1 MRHPH
6 PDIERG
12 ERYDQD
18 AIETLFD
25 TGFGYRISGINV
37 RNDDEGE
44 RFILLFAAEGGPY
57 DDSVSEGTF
66 TYIGEGLPEK
76 GDQSTESLGN
86 AALVDAE
93 SEDVPIYFF
102 YKEADADGWAYQGLV
117 DVEGHEMVYDDDGNR
132 EVLEF
137 TMRYRDE
144 AAGTTTD
151 RRGREPPQPDDTAG
165 RTVTQTRAGVRV
177 SESFKEGVYERFDS
191 RCAVTDISHRRLLT
205 VSHVLDRADR
215 PDIAEDPENVLL
227 LNWTHHFAFDVGLWT
242 FDEAGRLWVDPDYR
256 PDDTWMHESLR
267 ARHGER
273 LPRLREAG
281 VADEYVGTRNEALDW
296 WPPN

>member
-12 ERYDQD
+12 ERYDQE

-37 RNDDEGE
+37 RNDDEDE

-57 DDSVSEGTF
+57 DDSVSDGTF
-66 TYIGEGLPEK
+66 SYIGEGLPEK
-76 GDQSTESLGN
+76 GDQSTDSLGN
-86 AALVDAE
+86 AALIAAE
-93 SEDVPIYFF
+93 SETVPIYFF
-102 YKEADADGWAYQGLV
+102 YKQAAGDGWAYQGLV
-117 DVEGHEMVYDDDGNR
+117 DVADHEMVSDAHGNR

-137 TMRYRDE
+137 TMQHRDTS
-144 AAGTTTD
+144 ATGSATARQQD
-151 RRGREPPQPDDTAG
+151 HNSDDTAG

-177 SESFKEGVYERFDS
+177 SKSLKQDVYERFDS
-191 RCAVTDISHRRLLT
+191 RCAVTDISHRQLLT

-215 PDIAEDPENVLL
+215 PDIAEDPANVLL
-227 LNWTHHFAFDVGLWT
+227 LNWTHHFAFDAGLWT

-273 LPRLREAG
+273 LPRLKDSG
-281 VADEYVGTRNEALDW
+281 VADEYVGTRNESLGW